1 VLLIGSTRFDELEI
15 DARSS
20 SDDLCFVKGNS
31 QYYTS
36 GKSMNFDLVEAKN
49 QTSFLIAILVK

>member
-1 VLLIGSTRFDELEI
+1 LEALASDELEI

-20 SDDLCFVKGNS
+20 SDDLFFVKGNS

-49 QTSFLIAILVK
+49 QTSILIAILVK